1 MSIERIKKSSSY
13 TYAGLI
19 CSLVLIFWVLF
30 SEYASMFIG
39 GNLGAFL
46 YTTFHFIVNPL
57 LGLSIAIFIIWH
69 SLQQPKQKYL
79 FLLSA
84 IVPIA
89 VTYIGISG
97 DLWLTDLLGINFQ

>member
-13 TYAGLI
+13 TYAGFV
-19 CSLVLIFWVLF
+19 CSLVFIFWVLL
-30 SEYASMFIG
+30 SEYTSMFIG
-39 GNLGAFL
+39 GDFGAFL
-46 YTTFHFIVNPL
+46 YVTIHFIVNPL
-57 LGLSIAIFIIWH
+57 LGLSIAIFIIWP

-89 VTYIGISG
+89 VTSIGLSG
-97 DLWLTDLLGINFQ
+97 NLWLTDLLGISF